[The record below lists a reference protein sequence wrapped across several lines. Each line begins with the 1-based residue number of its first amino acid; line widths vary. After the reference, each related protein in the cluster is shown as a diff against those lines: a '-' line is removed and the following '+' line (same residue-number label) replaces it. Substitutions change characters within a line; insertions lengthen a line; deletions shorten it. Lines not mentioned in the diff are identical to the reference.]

1 MKRVVNIVLSV
12 LIGDKFF
19 DMRGRAGLLEFWT
32 VMLVYVLLPLGVM
45 AFVQKSPVIIICSF
59 FLAFLSPWILWGLM
73 VRRLH
78 DLNLR
83 GWWMLL
89 ILPLVLLPFWPGK
102 KEPNRFDE

>member
-1 MKRVVNIVLSV
+1 M
-12 LIGDKFF
+12 LIGNKFF
-19 DMRGRAGLLEFWT
+19 DVHGRAGLLEFWM
-32 VMLVYVLLPLGVM
+32 VMLVYVLLPLGGIV
-45 AFVQKSPVIIICSF
+45 FVQKSPVITICSF
-59 FLAFLSPWILWGLM
+59 FLVFLSPWILWGLM